1 MLPHLPQ
8 FTASY
13 LQCLL
18 LVVSGSGNIT
28 VIIIALL
35 FKFREMLK
43 ERKKQLQ
50 KYLSSDLQG
59 SELGRKQVFSEPP
72 SLGLTQGWGV
82 RWTLLSSSRKEGNE
96 GERPPI
102 V

>member
-1 MLPHLPQ
+1 MLSHLPQ
-8 FTASY
+8 FTARH

-18 LVVSGSGNIT
+18 LVISGSRNII
-28 VIIIALL
+28 VIIIAL
-35 FKFREMLK
+35 FFTFREMLK

-59 SELGRKQVFSEPP
+59 SELDRKLVSSELP

-96 GERPPI
+96 GERPLI